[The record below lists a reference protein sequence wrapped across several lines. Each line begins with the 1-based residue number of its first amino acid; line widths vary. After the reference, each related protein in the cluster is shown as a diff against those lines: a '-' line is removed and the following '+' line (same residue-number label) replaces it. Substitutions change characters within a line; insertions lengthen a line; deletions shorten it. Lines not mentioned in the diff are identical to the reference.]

1 MTSRQKCLRAQKEK
15 PMESDVQ
22 ATLDTRKPRFAS
34 VDNSGK
40 SGAHIWAPTM
50 APVPDPTQVTVTMA
64 DYLKLADEKDTWMRR
79 ALDAEACNGH
89 TGDILGEG
97 PFRASKGKNA
107 HSGLGIG

>member
-1 MTSRQKCLRAQKEK
+1 MISRRNVYALKKEK
-15 PMESDVQ
+15 PMESDEQ
-22 ATLDTRKPRFAS
+22 ATLDARKPRFAS
-34 VDNSGK
+34 MDNSGK
-40 SGAHIWAPTM
+40 GGAHIWAPTM
-50 APVPDPTQVTVTMA
+50 APIPDPTKVTVTMVE
-64 DYLKLADEKDTWMRR
+64 YLKLADEKDTWMRR

>member
-15 PMESDVQ
+15 LMESDVQ
-22 ATLDTRKPRFAS
+22 VTPDVHKRGFTEQEI
-34 VDNSGK
+34 VNSQAK
-40 SGAHIWAPTM
+40 HPWAPTM
-50 APVPDPTQVTVTMA
+50 APVADPTKVIVTMA